1 MVKHKNSFGPF
12 DSVICVKMCVSIL
25 KYLGKKGTG
34 GFDCLVVPDAITTG
48 SGPVGVIA
56 APPAAAVPAQVCN

>member
-1 MVKHKNSFGPF
+1 
-12 DSVICVKMCVSIL
+12 MCVSIL

-34 GFDCLVVPDAITTG
+34 GFDCLVVPDAITTN